1 MVLSLPEKLQRCRM
15 VVLISGNGSNL
26 QAIID
31 ACHDGQ
37 IFGDVVAV
45 ISNQSSA
52 YGLNRATDAG
62 IEAVTLPHK
71 DFPTRADYDGALSQH
86 INQFEPD
93 LIVLAGFM
101 RILTEDT
108 VRQYRGRIINIHPS
122 ILPLYPGLNT
132 HERVLEDQASI
143 HGATVHF
150 VTEALDGGPIILQ
163 GRVKVLDN
171 DSKET
176 LAAKVHIV
184 EHQIYPKAIA
194 WFSTGRLQMKEDAA
208 LLDDKPI
215 DLRIE
220 SSD

>member
-1 MVLSLPEKLQRCRM
+1 MVLSLPEKLRRSRM

-31 ACHDGQ
+31 ACHEGH

-45 ISNQSSA
+45 ISNESSA
-52 YGLNRATDAG
+52 YGLNRAKNAG

-71 DFPTRADYDGALSQH
+71 DFPTRADYDSALSQH
-86 INQFEPD
+86 IDGFEPD

-101 RILTEDT
+101 RILTANT

-132 HERVLEDQASI
+132 HERALADQVST

-171 DSKET
+171 DSEET
-176 LAAKVHIV
+176 LAAKVHVV
-184 EHQIYPKAIA
+184 EHQIYPKVIA
-194 WFSTGRLQMKEDAA
+194 WFSTGRLSMREDTA
-208 LLDDKPI
+208 LLDDTPI
-215 DLRIE
+215 NLRIE

>member
-1 MVLSLPEKLQRCRM
+1 M

-101 RILTEDT
+101 RILTADT

-163 GRVKVLDN
+163 GRVKVLDH

-215 DLRIE
+215 DLWIE

>member
-101 RILTEDT
+101 RILTADT

-163 GRVKVLDN
+163 GPVKVLDN

-194 WFSTGRLQMKEDAA
+194 WFSTGRLQMKEEAA

-215 DLRIE
+215 DPRIE

>member
-31 ACHDGQ
+31 ACNDGQ

-215 DLRIE
+215 DLWIE

>member
-1 MVLSLPEKLQRCRM
+1 M

-93 LIVLAGFM
+93 LIVLAGFI
-101 RILTEDT
+101 RILTADT

-150 VTEALDGGPIILQ
+150 VTGALDGGPIILQ

>member
-101 RILTEDT
+101 RILTADT

-150 VTEALDGGPIILQ
+150 VTEALDGGPLILQ
-163 GRVKVLDN
+163 GRVRVLDN

>member
-163 GRVKVLDN
+163 GRVKVLDH

-215 DLRIE
+215 NLRIE

>member
-1 MVLSLPEKLQRCRM
+1 MVLPLPEQLRRCRM

-45 ISNQSSA
+45 ISNESSA
-52 YGLNRATDAG
+52 YGLDRAINAG
-62 IEAVTLPHK
+62 IDAVTLPHK

-86 INQFEPD
+86 INRFEPD

-101 RILTEDT
+101 RILTADT
-108 VRQYRGRIINIHPS
+108 VRQYLGRIINIHPS

-132 HERVLEDQASI
+132 HERALEDQASI

-163 GRVKVLDN
+163 GQVKVSGN

-184 EHQIYPKAIA
+184 EHQIYPKVIA
-194 WFSTGRLQMKEDAA
+194 WFSTGRLRMKEDTA
-208 LLDDKPI
+208 LLDGNPI
-215 DLRIE
+215 NLRIE

>member
-101 RILTEDT
+101 RILTADT

-150 VTEALDGGPIILQ
+150 VTGALDGGPIILQ

>member
-101 RILTEDT
+101 RILTADT

-163 GRVKVLDN
+163 GRLKVLDN

>member
-1 MVLSLPEKLQRCRM
+1 M

-52 YGLNRATDAG
+52 YGLNIATDAG

-101 RILTEDT
+101 RILTADT

-194 WFSTGRLQMKEDAA
+194 WFSTGRLQMKEGAA

>member
-1 MVLSLPEKLQRCRM
+1 M
-15 VVLISGNGSNL
+15 
-26 QAIID
+26 
-31 ACHDGQ
+31 
-37 IFGDVVAV
+37 
-45 ISNQSSA
+45 
-52 YGLNRATDAG
+52 
-62 IEAVTLPHK
+62 
-71 DFPTRADYDGALSQH
+71 
-86 INQFEPD
+86 
-93 LIVLAGFM
+93 
-101 RILTEDT
+101 
-108 VRQYRGRIINIHPS
+108 
-122 ILPLYPGLNT
+122 PLYPGLNT
-132 HERVLEDQASI
+132 HERALEDQASI

>member
-1 MVLSLPEKLQRCRM
+1 MVLSLPEKLPRCRM

-31 ACHDGQ
+31 ACHDGH
-37 IFGDVVAV
+37 ILGDIVAV
-45 ISNQSSA
+45 ISNESSA
-52 YGLNRATDAG
+52 YGLDRAKNAG
-62 IEAVTLPHK
+62 IETVTLPHK
-71 DFPTRADYDGALSQH
+71 DFPTRADYDHALSQR
-86 INQFEPD
+86 INGFEPD

-101 RILTEDT
+101 RILTADT
-108 VRQYRGRIINIHPS
+108 VCRYRGQIINIHPS

-132 HERVLEDQASI
+132 HERALEDQVST

-176 LAAKVHIV
+176 LAAKVHVV
-184 EHQIYPKAIA
+184 EHQIYPKVIS
-194 WFSTGRLQMKEDAA
+194 WFSTGRLRMKQGTV
-208 LLDDKPI
+208 LLDGNPI
-215 DLRIE
+215 NLRIE
-220 SSD
+220 SND

>member
-1 MVLSLPEKLQRCRM
+1 M

-71 DFPTRADYDGALSQH
+71 DFPTRADYDGAVSQP
-86 INQFEPD
+86 INQVEPD

-101 RILTEDT
+101 RILTADT